1 MFCSSANPVTAF
13 TMSILSS
20 IYVTHILHIKQRKFL
35 MFFICSREEERRDR
49 AQQIKYKH
57 ITSSIHKSEGY
68 FEFIEDKIRKNN

>member
-1 MFCSSANPVTAF
+1 
-13 TMSILSS
+13 
-20 IYVTHILHIKQRKFL
+20 

-68 FEFIEDKIRKNN
+68 FDFIEDKIRKNN